1 MKSMAFLMDDIEN
14 FIRYIWLRFGMNP
27 PNRVFITTPGQ
38 LYIVIDDSGPI
49 VRAMNRNGRIVLI
62 TSNNLVDVDENYY
75 RMVHPDRFRYYGCG
89 YMDNRDNVVK
99 RMIYPLLYRR

>member
-1 MKSMAFLMDDIEN
+1 
-14 FIRYIWLRFGMNP
+14 MNP

-62 TSNNLVDVDENYY
+62 TSDNLVDVDENYY
-75 RMVHPDRFRYYGCG
+75 RIVHPYRFRYYDCG
-89 YMDNRDNVVK
+89 YMNNRDIVVK
-99 RMIYPLLYRR
+99 HMIYPLLYRR